1 MSALAART
9 ALRIAH
15 VDAESGFSGG
25 EAQVFLLLRGLRER
39 GHENLLLCPPG
50 SEAERRARE
59 LGIEHRCVPMRND
72 LDLLGFCRLRGELAR
87 ARPDLVHLH
96 TGRATWLGGL
106 AAYSLGLPALST
118 RRMDRRVSKGWRTR
132 LVYDRLVQ
140 RAVAISPAVQAALA
154 SAGVDARRTRL
165 IRSAVDPRAL
175 ESRVPREF
183 TRGAEGAGPEDLVI
197 LCVAALVR
205 RKGVDLLVEAL
216 ARLARAG
223 QRPWLWIA
231 GDGPEFAALDAQA
244 RQLEVR
250 ERVRLLKR
258 RVDVP
263 ELLAACDV
271 FALPSRHEG
280 LGVAALEALAACRPV
295 VATRVG
301 GLSEA
306 VVHERCGLIV
316 EPENPAAL
324 ADALA
329 RLCADAELRARLGA
343 NGPARLAEGF
353 LAEQMVAAYDALYA
367 EMLAE
372 RAATARVEVRSA

>member
-1 MSALAART
+1 MSALGSRP

-15 VDAESGFSGG
+15 VDAESGYSGG

-39 GHENLLLCPPG
+39 GHANLLLCPPG
-50 SEAERRARE
+50 SEAARRAQQ

-72 LDLLGFCRLRGELAR
+72 LDLVGFCRLRGELAR

-106 AAYSLGLPALST
+106 AAHSLGLPALST
-118 RRMDRRVSKGWRTR
+118 RRMDRRVRGGWRTR
-132 LVYDRLVQ
+132 LIYRSLVQ

-154 SAGVDARRTRL
+154 AAGVDARRTRL
-165 IRSAVDPRAL
+165 IRSAVDPLAL
-175 ESRVPREF
+175 AARVPREF
-183 TRGAEGAGPEDLVI
+183 TRGAEGAGPDELVI

-205 RKGVDLLVEAL
+205 RKGIDLLIGAL
-216 ARLARAG
+216 ARLAHAG
-223 QRPWLWIA
+223 HRPWLWIA
-231 GDGPEFAALDAQA
+231 GEGPEFAALDAQA
-244 RQLEVR
+244 RALELR

-263 ELLAACDV
+263 ELLAACDI
-271 FALPSRHEG
+271 FALPSRQEG
-280 LGVAALEALAACRPV
+280 LGVAALEALAARRPV

-301 GLSEA
+301 GLAEA

-316 EPENPAAL
+316 EPEDEAGL
-324 ADALA
+324 AQALA
-329 RLCADAELRARLGA
+329 RLCGDAALRARLGA

-367 EMLAE
+367 EILAE
-372 RAATARVEVRSA
+372 RAAPARIEVRSA

>member
-1 MSALAART
+1 MNALASRP

-25 EAQVFLLLRGLRER
+25 EAQVFLLMRGLRER
-39 GHENLLLCPPG
+39 GHANVLLCPPG
-50 SEAERRARE
+50 SEAARRARQ
-59 LGIEHRCVPMRND
+59 LGIEHRCVSMRND
-72 LDLLGFCRLRGELAR
+72 LDLPGFCGLRGELAR

-106 AAYSLGLPALST
+106 AAHSLGLPALST
-118 RRMDRRVSKGWRTR
+118 RRMDRRVKSGWRTR
-132 LVYDRLVQ
+132 LVYRRLVQ
-140 RAVAISPAVQAALA
+140 RVVAISPAVQASLA
-154 SAGVDARRTRL
+154 AAGVDARRTRL

-183 TRGAEGAGPEDLVI
+183 TRGAEGAGADELVI
-197 LCVAALVR
+197 LCAAALVR
-205 RKGVDLLVEAL
+205 RKGVDVLIDAL
-216 ARLARAG
+216 ARLARDG
-223 QRPWLWIA
+223 LQPWLWIA

-244 RQLEVR
+244 RRLEVR

-258 RVDVP
+258 RVDIP

-271 FALPSRHEG
+271 FALPSRQEG
-280 LGVAALEALAACRPV
+280 LGVAALEALAARRPV

-316 EPENPAAL
+316 EPEDEGAL
-324 ADALA
+324 AAALA
-329 RLCADAELRARLGA
+329 RLCGDAELRARLGA

-367 EMLAE
+367 EILAE
-372 RAATARVEVRSA
+372 RAEPARVEVRSA